1 MGWPGMA
8 STGRDTIMGGQGIP
22 GMHTGWPLG
31 AIGGGGGGTHIPG
44 MPIIGGCGRPAG
56 TTITLAGLFSRSFTR
71 AMICSTSIRMVSWQ
85 VQVFLA
91 QQHLPEQHLQ
101 SLAQEHLAEQHLQ
114 SFAQE
119 HLLEQ
124 HLQSLAQQQE
134 FLVLHLVAQQAS
146 QEAGPVLQAE
156 LHAVL
161 AVDAGQQGAHGM
173 VEHGIEPLQPP
184 QELAA
189 AQGTAQVPQ
198 ALGPS

>member
-1 MGWPGMA
+1 
-8 STGRDTIMGGQGIP
+8 
-22 GMHTGWPLG
+22 
-31 AIGGGGGGTHIPG
+31 
-44 MPIIGGCGRPAG
+44 
-56 TTITLAGLFSRSFTR
+56 
-71 AMICSTSIRMVSWQ
+71 MVSWQ

-124 HLQSLAQQQE
+124 HLQSLAQEQE
-134 FLVLHLVAQQAS
+134 SLVQHLVAQQAPQ

-161 AVDAGQQGAHGM
+161 AVDAGQQGVHGI
-173 VEHGIEPLQPP
+173 VAHGIEPLQPP
-184 QELAA
+184 QELTAGQSA
-189 AQGTAQVPQ
+189 LAQVPQ